1 VSAASARSAGAPAV
15 NPWLIAPVVALAAF
29 MEVMDISIANVS
41 LPHIAGDLSSSQ
53 DESTWVLTSY
63 LVTNAVVMPISGW
76 LSNTFGRKRFFL
88 ACIAGFT
95 ASSLLCGLAPNL
107 GTLILLRAIQGATGG
122 GLQPAGQAI
131 LADSFPGEKR
141 GMATAIYG
149 IATVFAPTIGP
160 TLGGFITDSYNWRWI
175 FLINVPVGIVLFFLV
190 TSLIHDKTA
199 GSAAGGKKFSVDWFG
214 FGFVALS
221 LGCLQ
226 IVMDRGQ
233 QDDWFYSDFITTL
246 AITSAMAFALLI
258 WWELRHKDPIV
269 DLRLMRDPDFA
280 VSFVLMLMLGFML
293 LGSTYLIPAY
303 VQSLMGYRAVDA
315 GMVLTPG
322 GLVTIALLPLV
333 GRSMNK
339 VDLRLLVAIGLIIG
353 GSSLLWMTNFYLDMS
368 FRQIMFARMAQ
379 AASLP
384 FLFIPINAMA
394 FRRITPD
401 KTNNASALINL
412 ARNFGG
418 SIGISLTS
426 TMLTRR
432 EQFHQSRLTEHL
444 QSMNPAYPDFAN
456 QISGALGGGGAN
468 TPTTLANIYQGAV
481 QQATLLAYLDDFK
494 ILGLVFLGLLPFLLL
509 VKPGKG
515 SGGPVPGH

>member
-1 VSAASARSAGAPAV
+1 VSAVAARGAAAPAA

-29 MEVMDISIANVS
+29 MEIMDISIANVS

-63 LVTNAVVMPISGW
+63 LVTNAIVMPISGW
-76 LSNTFGRKRFFL
+76 LSNTFGRKNFFL
-88 ACIAGFT
+88 VCIAGFT

-107 GTLILLRAIQGATGG
+107 ATLILLRAIQGATGG

-131 LADSFPGEKR
+131 LADSFPPEKR

-149 IATVFAPTIGP
+149 ISAVFAPTIGP
-160 TLGGFITDSYNWRWI
+160 TLGGWITDSYNWRWI
-175 FLINVPVGIVLFFLV
+175 FLINVPVGVVLFFLV
-190 TSLIHDKTA
+190 TSIIHEPKVQRKA
-199 GSAAGGKKFSVDWFG
+199 GFSVDWWG

-233 QDDWFYSDFITTL
+233 QDDWFDSSFITAL
-246 AITSAMAFALLI
+246 AIISACAFALLI
-258 WWELRHKDPIV
+258 WWELRHEHPMV

-293 LGSTYLIPAY
+293 LGSTFLIPAY

-322 GLVTIALLPLV
+322 GLATIALLPLV
-333 GRSMNK
+333 GRSMTK
-339 VDLRLLVAIGLIIG
+339 VDLRLLVGIGLVIG
-353 GSSLLWMTNFYLDMS
+353 GSSLLWMTHFYLGMS
-368 FRQIMFARMAQ
+368 FKLIMLARMAQ
-379 AASLP
+379 AAGLP

-394 FRRITPD
+394 FRSITPD
-401 KTNNASALINL
+401 NTNNASALVNL

-418 SIGISLTS
+418 SIGISFAS
-426 TMLTRR
+426 TLLARR
-432 EQFHQSRLTEHL
+432 SQFHQSRLVEQL
-444 QSMNPAYPDFAN
+444 QDLNANYPDYAA
-456 QISGALGGGGAN
+456 QLGGALGDTAHGAV
-468 TPTTLANIYQGAV
+468 TTASVYQGAV
-481 QQATLLAYLDDFK
+481 QQATLLAYIDDFK
-494 ILGLVFLGLLPFLLL
+494 IMGLVFLGLLPFLLL
-509 VKPGKG
+509 VRPGKG
-515 SGGPVPGH
+515 DAGAGVGH